1 MATANFAAINED
13 FCDRGGPALV
23 DVQRWP
29 HGYALGLWGTTDEV
43 AAFIAGS
50 ATPDGVLPTVQ
61 HRHGGPRPCV

>member
-13 FCDRGGPALV
+13 FCDRGVL
-23 DVQRWP
+23 RWLTFNDGP